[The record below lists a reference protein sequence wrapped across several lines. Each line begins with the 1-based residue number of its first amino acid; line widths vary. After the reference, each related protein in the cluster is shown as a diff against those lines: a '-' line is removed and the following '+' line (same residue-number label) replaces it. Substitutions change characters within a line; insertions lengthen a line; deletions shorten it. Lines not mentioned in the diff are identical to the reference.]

1 MRGLS
6 AIADALSAHP
16 EEPMSLGVLL
26 GLCATE
32 PAVFDQA
39 PEIPER
45 AARGEYGLLIRLIQ
59 MGVAP

>member
-1 MRGLS
+1 MRGLTDL
-6 AIADALSAHP
+6 ADALSEHP
-16 EEPMSLGVLL
+16 EEEMSLGVLL

-39 PEIPER
+39 PEIPEG
-45 AARGEYGLLIRLIQ
+45 AAKGEYALLIRLIQ